1 MRVYTKKEDR
11 SSMVPGVI
19 ATIFFLAFSIG
30 IFIAFF
36 SSKESFIDTLSALGI
51 ALLMAIVFFVLSMYF
66 ICYLIKRPRGYKAK
80 LINKKFETYNGK
92 QITYM
97 EFSTLH
103 EGEDE
108 EGQDEDSME
117 ADYKCYTIGD
127 NNLITNRDY
136 SLRIKEFNWEPKYVE
151 EIDNS
156 YVSKKNKVANKI
168 PNVSLSP
175 LFFVMG
181 FFEAGML
188 FFCILG
194 IILYPQYISTYL
206 AFGALF
212 SFALFMTF
220 KGSKAEKKDNSVTQ
234 NDYDYDYYLK
244 QELEKII
251 PIDNKQEKVGN
262 FAIRHYLILLAV
274 PAIAW
279 FIVLMMIGLEKEIFL
294 ILYFSFCMF
303 MVIPIILMI
312 LSNIGYAKRLIKKNK
327 INISENINIYN
338 IKYFSIFRAS
348 KSDDFRQ
355 YFIVDRNNNLIF
367 KIINSTYLG
376 NKYII
381 CDSQN
386 IKVGEIK
393 TNIFGFF
400 PEFTVNIINKEPFIV
415 YSRMQSPSS
424 YQVVGR
430 NYYIKEDT
438 NLSRYIIC
446 DNNDKEIA
454 YISTISKNNNKFHE
468 LGNLEITLNNN
479 VNNIIDLIAILFCI
493 I

>member
-11 SSMVPGVI
+11 SSMLPGVI
-19 ATIFFLAFSIG
+19 ATIFFLSFSIG

-36 SSKESFIDTLSALGI
+36 KSEESFIDTLSTLGI
-51 ALLMAIVFFVLSMYF
+51 ALLLAIVFFVLSIYF
-66 ICYLIKRPRGYKAK
+66 IFYLFKRPKGYKAK
-80 LINKKFETYNGK
+80 LINKKNETYHGK

-97 EFSTLH
+97 EFSTLY
-103 EGEDE
+103 E
-108 EGQDEDSME
+108 DEDSME
-117 ADYKCYTIGD
+117 ADYKCYTFGD
-127 NNLITNRDY
+127 NNFITNRVY

-151 EIDNS
+151 EIDYS
-156 YVSKKNKVANKI
+156 YVSKKNKVASKI
-168 PNVSLSP
+168 PNVTLSP
-175 LFFVMG
+175 VFLAMG
-181 FFEAGML
+181 FIEAGML

-194 IILYPQYISTYL
+194 LILYPQYMSTYL
-206 AFGALF
+206 AFGTLF
-212 SFALFMTF
+212 GFALFMTF
-220 KGSKAEKKDNSVTQ
+220 KGFKGEKKDNSINQ

-262 FAIRHYLILLAV
+262 FAIRHYLILLAI

-279 FIVLMMIGLEKEIFL
+279 FIVIMMIGLEKEEFI
-294 ILYFSFCMF
+294 IVYSMIMF
-303 MVIPIILMI
+303 VELPIILMI
-312 LSNIGYAKRLIKKNK
+312 LSNIGYAKRFIKKNR
-327 INISENINIYN
+327 INISENINISN
-338 IKYFSIFRAS
+338 IKFFSIFKAS
-348 KSDDFRQ
+348 KNDDLPQ
-355 YFIVDRNNNLIF
+355 YFIVDQNNNLIF
-367 KIINSTYLG
+367 KIISSTFLG

-386 IKVGEIK
+386 IKIGEIK
-393 TNIFGFF
+393 TNIFSSF
-400 PEFTVNIINKEPFIV
+400 PEFTVNIINKEPFV
-415 YSRMQSPSS
+415 FYSRMQSPSG

-454 YISTISKNNNKFHE
+454 YISTISKNKNKFHE

-479 VNNIIDLIAILFCI
+479 VNNVIDLIAILFCI
-493 I
+493 K